1 MRGLIYAAC
10 TLAPVAQPSRD
21 ANMARHNMVRHNWF
35 ATTCTVA
42 RARGFSFH
50 VTRGEKNLLWK
61 FVRDSLTSQ
70 SNGATSR
77 PAMLVRIVL
86 PYASA
91 RAEAPLLLLVC
102 VCVCVRSR
110 VRACGGGGL
119 CYSQELSSGGADA
132 LRSFAFAAIAA
143 TRGCALWLPPGHT
156 TPMLPVCARCR
167 GVAPQRGFDGN
178 EWADNRLAGGGDL
191 RWVGKV
197 RWCAGP
203 RRCSGSS
210 FRS

>member
-1 MRGLIYAAC
+1 
-10 TLAPVAQPSRD
+10 
-21 ANMARHNMVRHNWF
+21 MARHNRS

-42 RARGFSFH
+42 RARGSSFH

-102 VCVCVRSR
+102 VCVRARAR

-143 TRGCALWLPPGHT
+143 TRGCALWLP
-156 TPMLPVCARCR
+156 R
-167 GVAPQRGFDGN
+167 GT
-178 EWADNRLAGGGDL
+178 
-191 RWVGKV
+191 
-197 RWCAGP
+197 P
-203 RRCSGSS
+203 RRCFPFARAAAAWRRSEDSMGMNGLTIDWREAAICVGSARSGGVQVQGGARAAL
-210 FRS
+210 FARDNVRMPLARALHVRMRVRAWTLP